1 LNPLRWWRQRRLARV
16 EWCAQT
22 FDQGFAL
29 LPGLAALDARARAR
43 LADYTRQFLLD
54 KAFAGA
60 HGLEVDRA
68 MRTRIAQLACWPVL
82 GLGYEL
88 LDGWHE
94 VIVYPGAFR
103 ARRERHESDA
113 SGVVTEWEE
122 ELAGESWDAGPL
134 VLSWEDLEI
143 DLAQPEDG
151 MNVVIHEIAHKL
163 DARHG
168 GIADGGPLLPRGM
181 DPAEWQRVFQA
192 AYEDLCAI
200 VEVDAARAPIDPY
213 AATAPEEFFAVSS
226 EYHFLAPAL
235 LTRAYPDVARLL
247 ARFYAGGSVG

>member
-1 LNPLRWWRQRRLARV
+1 LNPLRWWRQRRLAQV
-16 EWCAQT
+16 ELCAASYA
-22 FDQGFAL
+22 QGFAL
-29 LPGLAALDARARAR
+29 LPGLGALDAAGRER

-60 HGLEVDRA
+60 HGLEVDLA

-88 LDGWHE
+88 LGGWHE
-94 VIVYPGAFR
+94 VIVYPSAFR
-103 ARRERHESDA
+103 ARRERHEDDG

-134 VLSWEDLEI
+134 VLSWEDLET
-143 DLAQPEDG
+143 DLAQPDDV

-168 GIADGGPLLPRGM
+168 GIADGGPPLPRGM
-181 DPAEWQRVFQA
+181 DPAEWERVFQA
-192 AYEDLCAI
+192 AYEDLCAM
-200 VEVDAARAPIDPY
+200 VDSDEARAPIDPY

-226 EYHFLAPAL
+226 EYHFLAPEL
-235 LTRAYPDVARLL
+235 LAEAYPDVARLL
-247 ARFYAGGSVG
+247 ARFYAGG